1 MSDLLVRLQ
10 TLRNRAERRERR
22 DLNIIRSRA
31 STNTDDSEE
40 DEDEVFENDD
50 EQPPPLLH
58 PCDDTQPPTEAS
70 HPTQVEPEPEKISS
84 NPNTRPGKS
93 HISKSLDE
101 IINVVQ
107 KSQMGD
113 LSNLNNIEVRF
124 QTLENSIKTISN
136 LCSNIS
142 MKLNLVIDNSS
153 TNSTR
158 LSALEHRVD
167 ELDRNTKTYVDTK
180 IKNVVIQASNLSK
193 ENNIPSEPLN
203 GPMEALKKEIKS
215 LKRKQQSDERAISLI
230 SETIANVKDQ
240 VDSTI
245 DDSRSFHN
253 DSTQFS
259 RSRINRDNE
268 RSLMHDS
275 IESSAK
281 LIRQLIAVNVSMHSE
296 LTSIKKSNDD
306 IKKVT
311 AYIKTCQDSLMKYVT
326 FDNFD
331 NNFVSSVKSL
341 LDQANNWILQV
352 EIIYSS
358 SEAHAV
364 SNSKGD
370 ISNIGVFTDNA
381 EKTVYEFLEEIEIG
395 LLGWG
400 TSRQRAAQI
409 YNRHLSEDIKS
420 RTLDCSDNFSDIK
433 KWLIKEFGSPSRI
446 IGDIIADLRTK
457 SKPPL
462 DDIRARYTFYS
473 HLGKA
478 IARLD
483 KLIRVPTIDIN
494 DLESA
499 LYSRSTLNDLLNI
512 LPTNDL
518 NQLRRQMVKKKLD
531 WKNPS
536 GIMYF
541 AVFKDFVDTE
551 WDLLGP
557 YKDIGQVSKS
567 RSTHFAEP
575 AQQSSFNVNVP
586 PPPLTVNKQPWY
598 SPGLKFPCPIN
609 HHNHEMAVCKE
620 FLTMH
625 PRDRWEQIEK
635 YKICLTCLR
644 PRDVCTTRPCSHISS
659 VPEILICQL
668 CSATTQ
674 YKKVKLTPLNILMC
688 RKKPHAESRAPP
700 EMIHQQFSKYF
711 GCTSNNQIPQ
721 DIHIQLISVNFMH
734 QAYSLTPVDQ
744 LSQQKLEL
752 IKTPPPVIHSQTGE
766 IITGSDIK
774 IIPEITEHAMY
785 LMQIL
790 KIGKSEVLTF
800 FDSGANVNL
809 IEGDLAIR
817 ENLQC
822 ISDKPSS
829 LSVVGG
835 NQIKTEYGQ
844 YTFSLGPTSEN
855 EFHTL
860 TCLGMDSVTNE
871 FSKYD
876 LADIIQEFR
885 SKSNNSDK
893 HVSLPPYA
901 AGSSVKLLIGIKNN
915 KLDPTLIEVL
925 PSGIGVYRSPFVD
938 VFGSDIIFAGPHATF
953 TRGNQSMD
961 SHISQA
967 IFKIRTLSQENIY
980 PKINIPVKIVA
991 HKTEGI
997 YFYPTPLSDTDLI
1010 EAGGSVQYEED
1021 PQSKIEKFILDRK
1034 SPGRDWNTCSAH
1046 AARIPISKI
1055 RELVDQDDV
1064 EQLVTYRCEQCA
1076 KCEECRRTPRVTAVS
1091 LQEAREQ
1098 KIIED
1103 SVKFDFINKRVE
1115 VILPFLKNPNT
1126 FLTEKHQG
1134 SSNMRQAR
1142 RIYMTQC
1149 KKSTEDKAGTRL
1161 THADLIK
1168 RGFMVKLLDM
1178 PTDCQ
1183 KLVREAPFNH
1193 YYPWF
1198 IVSKEDS
1205 ISTPRRIVVDP
1216 SCTGLNQILPKGEN
1230 RIGTIPDII
1239 IRNRTKP
1246 IGWASD
1252 ISKMYN
1258 QLRLD
1263 KSAYPFSLFL
1273 FHESLSSEIEPD
1285 TYVMVRAWYGVVQTG
1300 QQAGYALDHLAE
1312 IGRVDFPLAPECIAR
1327 DRYVDDILPGADS
1340 IQEVDEQISQV
1351 KQLLSRAGFSLKYV
1365 IKTGDI
1371 PDESASSDGETIKML
1386 GYKWHTLQ
1394 DTLHPGIS
1402 ELNVNKKIRGTQKPN
1417 PTPIVTEDDAESIL
1431 KSASL
1436 SRRIIIS
1443 KIAEFFDP
1451 VGLWEPMKLQLKL
1464 HSARLN
1470 SLPWDQKLSSE
1481 EENFWKTRL
1490 IQFVRFRDLSAPRCT
1505 IPPDS
1510 ESSSGIR
1517 LICMSDAGAS
1527 AGGAAVYAGRKLHDG
1542 TWTCSLLT
1550 SRSRLMKATVPRNE
1564 LSAILMMAELAFVAK
1579 KSLGS
1584 RVSRIIYLTDSN
1596 IAMSWMQNTNI
1607 KLRAY
1612 TFARVEASRRLI
1624 QMTTGEEEIP
1634 IFHIDGPK
1642 NIADLLTKYH
1652 ELSIQD
1658 LSTGSLWQC

>member
-1 MSDLLVRLQ
+1 M
-10 TLRNRAERRERR
+10 
-22 DLNIIRSRA
+22 
-31 STNTDDSEE
+31 
-40 DEDEVFENDD
+40 
-50 EQPPPLLH
+50 
-58 PCDDTQPPTEAS
+58 
-70 HPTQVEPEPEKISS
+70 
-84 NPNTRPGKS
+84 
-93 HISKSLDE
+93 
-101 IINVVQ
+101 
-107 KSQMGD
+107 
-113 LSNLNNIEVRF
+113 
-124 QTLENSIKTISN
+124 
-136 LCSNIS
+136 
-142 MKLNLVIDNSS
+142 
-153 TNSTR
+153 
-158 LSALEHRVD
+158 
-167 ELDRNTKTYVDTK
+167 
-180 IKNVVIQASNLSK
+180 
-193 ENNIPSEPLN
+193 
-203 GPMEALKKEIKS
+203 
-215 LKRKQQSDERAISLI
+215 
-230 SETIANVKDQ
+230 
-240 VDSTI
+240 
-245 DDSRSFHN
+245 
-253 DSTQFS
+253 
-259 RSRINRDNE
+259 
-268 RSLMHDS
+268 
-275 IESSAK
+275 
-281 LIRQLIAVNVSMHSE
+281 
-296 LTSIKKSNDD
+296 
-306 IKKVT
+306 
-311 AYIKTCQDSLMKYVT
+311 
-326 FDNFD
+326 
-331 NNFVSSVKSL
+331 
-341 LDQANNWILQV
+341 
-352 EIIYSS
+352 
-358 SEAHAV
+358 
-364 SNSKGD
+364 
-370 ISNIGVFTDNA
+370 
-381 EKTVYEFLEEIEIG
+381 
-395 LLGWG
+395 
-400 TSRQRAAQI
+400 
-409 YNRHLSEDIKS
+409 
-420 RTLDCSDNFSDIK
+420 
-433 KWLIKEFGSPSRI
+433 
-446 IGDIIADLRTK
+446 
-457 SKPPL
+457 
-462 DDIRARYTFYS
+462 
-473 HLGKA
+473 
-478 IARLD
+478 
-483 KLIRVPTIDIN
+483 
-494 DLESA
+494 
-499 LYSRSTLNDLLNI
+499 
-512 LPTNDL
+512 
-518 NQLRRQMVKKKLD
+518 
-531 WKNPS
+531 
-536 GIMYF
+536 
-541 AVFKDFVDTE
+541 
-551 WDLLGP
+551 
-557 YKDIGQVSKS
+557 
-567 RSTHFAEP
+567 
-575 AQQSSFNVNVP
+575 
-586 PPPLTVNKQPWY
+586 
-598 SPGLKFPCPIN
+598 
-609 HHNHEMAVCKE
+609 
-620 FLTMH
+620 
-625 PRDRWEQIEK
+625 
-635 YKICLTCLR
+635 
-644 PRDVCTTRPCSHISS
+644 
-659 VPEILICQL
+659 
-668 CSATTQ
+668 
-674 YKKVKLTPLNILMC
+674 
-688 RKKPHAESRAPP
+688 
-700 EMIHQQFSKYF
+700 
-711 GCTSNNQIPQ
+711 
-721 DIHIQLISVNFMH
+721 
-734 QAYSLTPVDQ
+734 
-744 LSQQKLEL
+744 
-752 IKTPPPVIHSQTGE
+752 
-766 IITGSDIK
+766 K

-1021 PQSKIEKFILDRK
+1021 PQSKIEKLILDRK

-1386 GYKWHTLQ
+1386 GYKWHTVQ

-1658 LSTGSLWQC
+1658 LSTGSLWQCGHPWMHKDEDHMNLHNYEDLKIDTNSTSEITTECFSEPFIPDTQEGKYSNHGIILQHFMSKCFDDDPDPDLDLDMDDLDETLQENDQGIFAHTVSKLDPPPPPPLDMIKYGWERGISILNNVFWFCQNCLHRLQKCEILNFICPICKKKNDPRDNRDLSKLALYRHETIMIKSTIHKQRLVKYFEQDGILKFQGRFSKDNPIKFVNLDNVPFLDSHLITDPIPIVRADSHLLYSFIIEVHCNRIPHAGVETTVREVLKEMMPIRGLRNLIKRIKSDCLKCRMLERKTVELQMSQHPGSRTLIAPPFFHMMIDIAFGFKGQTFKKSRTSLKFYAFVGVCILTGATNILLLEGLQTQDVILALERHSSRHGIPSEVFVDNGTQLMALKDVEFSIRDIDAEVYRSMGIRVHDSTAKSHEERGRVERKIKSIREMLERTGIKATDPMTSIQWETTFAKISSALNDLPMAHGDNSNSTNLGFEIISPNRLLIGRNNFRSLEGIGIDMLNSQIPTEILNRNRDITSLWYQVFLDNIHMLMLKPLKFLKSSEPPTVNSIVLFTLLDGLYSKQLTVWKLGKVIEVENRRVKISYASMIPKIGNPTKCEIYRNFREVSIIYSVDDVFINTTEHFCNATRDYDIPVENDGLKP